1 MDKEQCSNDRL
12 PRNFHKTFKPER
24 HYINAMLRFAAS
36 GRSGDF
42 QEIASSTGIPMGASS
57 GKVPAIL
64 DYCRGMGLIT
74 LASGSE
80 RSSIKIP
87 ELTSLGR
94 IILLED
100 PFLKSQLSQWLS
112 HLNLCSPRTGADVWY
127 QVFFPGVQTLG
138 QQFERSQLESHL
150 KMIYRSTSNKV
161 IGPIVGMY
169 EDEAA
174 FKVCGAL
181 FESNGLIS
189 KKSAPVLDEMG
200 RGYGA
205 WMLQLI
211 SDYFPNQQQVAVT
224 DLDKKAGWKTISG
237 WSISSVLTLLEL
249 LEKKKIITVDRHM
262 DPWLVQPTMN
272 VEDAWRNVFAD
283 MI

>member
-1 MDKEQCSNDRL
+1 MAKKKNTNDRL

-24 HYINAMLRFAAS
+24 HYINSMLRFSAS
-36 GRSGDF
+36 GKSGNF
-42 QEIASSTGIPMGASS
+42 QEIASSTGIPMGSSS

-64 DYCRGMGLIT
+64 DYCRGMGLII

-80 RSSIKIP
+80 RNSIKSP

-100 PFLKSQLSQWLS
+100 PFLKSHVSQWLS
-112 HLNLCSPRTGADVWY
+112 HLNLCNPMTGADVWY
-127 QVFFPGVQTLG
+127 QVFFPSVQALG
-138 QQFERSQLESHL
+138 QQFERSQLETHL
-150 KMIYRSTSNKV
+150 KMIYRSTSSKV

-174 FKVCGAL
+174 FKICGAL
-181 FESNGLIS
+181 SESNGLIT
-189 KKSAPVLDEMG
+189 KKSAPVLDEMA

-205 WMLQLI
+205 WILQMI
-211 SDYFPNQQQVAVT
+211 SNYFPNQQQVSVT

-237 WSISSVLTLLEL
+237 WSISSALNLLEL
-249 LEKKKIITVDRHM
+249 LEKKKIIMVDRHM
-262 DPWLVQPTMN
+262 DPWLLQPTMGD
-272 VEDAWRNVFAD
+272 EDAWRNIFVD

>member
-1 MDKEQCSNDRL
+1 MTKKQSSNDRL

-36 GRSGDF
+36 GKSGDF

-64 DYCRGMGLIT
+64 DYCRGMGLTT

-80 RSSIKIP
+80 RNSIKSP

-100 PFLKSQLSQWLS
+100 PFLKSHVSQWLS
-112 HLNLCSPRTGADVWY
+112 HLNLCSPSTGADVWY
-127 QVFFPGVQTLG
+127 QIFFPGVQALG

-150 KMIYRSTSNKV
+150 KMIYRSTSNKI

-189 KKSAPVLDEMG
+189 KKPAPVLDEMG

-205 WMLQLI
+205 WILQLI
-211 SDYFPNQQQVAVT
+211 SDYFPNQQQISVT
-224 DLDKKAGWKTISG
+224 DLDKKTGWKTISG
-237 WSISSVLTLLEL
+237 WSISSALTLLEL

-262 DPWLVQPTMN
+262 DPWLVQPTMG
-272 VEDAWRNVFAD
+272 VEDAWRNVFID

>member
-1 MDKEQCSNDRL
+1 MSKKQCISDRL

-36 GRSGDF
+36 GKTGDF

-64 DYCRGMGLIT
+64 DYCRGMGLI
-74 LASGSE
+74 LMASGSE
-80 RSSIKIP
+80 RNSIKVP
-87 ELTSLGR
+87 VLTSLGR

-100 PFLKSQLSQWLS
+100 PFLKSHVSQWLS
-112 HLNLCSPRTGADVWY
+112 HFNLCSSRTGADVWY
-127 QVFFPGVQTLG
+127 QVFFPGVQVLG
-138 QQFERSQLESHL
+138 PQFERSQLESHL
-150 KMIYRSTSNKV
+150 KMVYGSTSNKI

-181 FESNGLIS
+181 FESNGLIYR
-189 KKSAPVLDEMG
+189 KPAPVLDEMG

-205 WMLQLI
+205 WILQLI
-211 SDYFPNQQQVAVT
+211 FDYFPSQQQVSVT
-224 DLDKKAGWKTISG
+224 DLEKVAGWKTISG
-237 WSISSVLTLLEL
+237 WSISSALNLLEI
-249 LEKKKIITVDRHM
+249 LEKKGILTVDRHM
-262 DPWLVQPTMN
+262 DPWLIQPIMN

>member
-1 MDKEQCSNDRL
+1 MNKEQCPNDRL

-36 GRSGDF
+36 GKSGDF
-42 QEIASSTGIPMGASS
+42 QAIASSTGIPMGAST

-74 LASGSE
+74 LSSGSE
-80 RSSIKIP
+80 RNSIKTP
-87 ELTSLGR
+87 ELTNLGR

-100 PFLKSQLSQWLS
+100 PFLKSQVSQWLS
-112 HLNLCSPRTGADVWY
+112 HLNLSSPRTGADVWY
-127 QVFFPGVQTLG
+127 QIFFPGVQALG
-138 QQFERSQLESHL
+138 QQFKRSQLESHL
-150 KMIYRSTSNKV
+150 QMIYRSTSSKV

-181 FESNGLIS
+181 FESNGMIT
-189 KKSAPVLDEMG
+189 KKPAPVIDEMG

-205 WMLQLI
+205 WILQLI
-211 SDYFPNQQQVAVT
+211 SDYFPNQQQISVT
-224 DLDKKAGWKTISG
+224 DLDKKAGWKTIPG
-237 WSISSVLTLLEL
+237 WSISSAVELLEI
-249 LEKKKIITVDRHM
+249 LEKKKIIVVDRHM
-262 DPWLVQPTMN
+262 DPWLVQPAMG
-272 VEDAWRNVFAD
+272 VEDAWRNVFID